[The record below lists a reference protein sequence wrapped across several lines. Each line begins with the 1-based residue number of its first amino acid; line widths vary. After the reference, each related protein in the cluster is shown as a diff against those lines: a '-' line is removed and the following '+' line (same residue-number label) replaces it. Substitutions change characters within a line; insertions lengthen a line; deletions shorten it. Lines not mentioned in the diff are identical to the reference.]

1 MLMPSFDIVSKTDSH
16 EITNAVDQANRE
28 LNSRFD
34 FKGSGARIEQA
45 KNTLTLIAPSDFQ
58 LKQVN
63 EILCSKL
70 AKRQVDIRIL
80 DYKDADVKLNEAR
93 QDVEVKQGIS
103 TESAKKLVKLIKDAD
118 LKVQA
123 SIQGEQVR
131 VTGKKRDDLQAVIA
145 MLRGAKLDLPVQFE
159 NFRD

>member
-1 MLMPSFDIVSKTDSH
+1 MPSFDVVSKIDSH

-28 LNSRFD
+28 LTSRFD
-34 FKGSGARIEQA
+34 FKGTGARVEQA

-58 LKQVN
+58 LKQMD
-63 EILCSKL
+63 EILCNKL
-70 AKRQVDIRIL
+70 AKRQVDTRVL
-80 DYKDADVKLNEAR
+80 DYKPIDVNLKEAR
-93 QDVEVKQGIS
+93 QEIEVKQGIS
-103 TESAKKLVKLIKDAD
+103 AEFAKKLVKLIKDAN

-145 MLRGAKLDLPVQFE
+145 MLRNAKLDMPVQFE

>member
-1 MLMPSFDIVSKTDSH
+1 MPSFDVVSKVDNH

-34 FKGSGARIEQA
+34 FKGTDARIEQA
-45 KNTLTLIAPSDFQ
+45 KNTLTIIAPSDFQ
-58 LKQVN
+58 LKQVD

-70 AKRQVDIRIL
+70 AKRQIDTRML
-80 DYKDADVKLNEAR
+80 DYKPADVKLNQAR

-103 TESAKKLVKLIKDAD
+103 PEFAKKLVKLIKDAN

-123 SIQGEQVR
+123 TIQGEQVR

-145 MLRGAKLDLPVQFE
+145 MLREAKLDMPVQFE